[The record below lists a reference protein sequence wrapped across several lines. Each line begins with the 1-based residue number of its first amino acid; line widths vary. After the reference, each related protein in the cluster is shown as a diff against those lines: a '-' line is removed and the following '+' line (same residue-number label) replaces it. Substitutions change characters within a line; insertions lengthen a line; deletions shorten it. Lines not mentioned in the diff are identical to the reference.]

1 MRRSTV
7 VTLTILAA
15 ASGAAVYAFSGSDVD
30 STDYVV
36 TDEAACMARYGSD
49 AQADCDQT
57 FRQARQQHLASA
69 PHYATVEECRGA
81 TGGECETTPA
91 SRPTDKTLL
100 TAGAVGAAV
109 AVPVLAGVLVGR
121 MMDNGAGRVTTPLYA
136 GLPPGACP
144 PPGQQPQPAGCTPR
158 SSGSS
163 SSSSGARFYYSGT
176 SYAGTTGSAVSRGSS
191 AAFTASPDMAR
202 TISTG
207 SGSSAMGR
215 VSTASV
221 SRGGFGASARGYSSS
236 S

>member
-15 ASGAAVYAFSGSDVD
+15 ASGAAVYAFSGDDVD

-36 TDEAACMARYGSD
+36 TDEASCMARYGSD
-49 AQADCDQT
+49 ARADCEQT

-69 PHYATVEECRGA
+69 PHYATVEECREA
-81 TGGECETTPA
+81 TGSDCETTPA
-91 SRPTDKTLL
+91 NRPGDKALL

-109 AVPVLAGVLVGR
+109 AVPVLAGVLIGR
-121 MMDNGAGRVTTPLYA
+121 MMDNGQGRVTTPVYS

-163 SSSSGARFYYSGT
+163 SSGGRFYYSGT
-176 SYAGTTGSAVSRGSS
+176 TYAGTTSNTVARGGS

-207 SGSSAMGR
+207 SGTTMGR
-215 VSTASV
+215 VGTASIA
-221 SRGGFGASARGYSSS
+221 RGGFGASARGFSSS
-236 S
+236 SS